1 MKVILLNQFF
11 PPAQAPTGILL
22 RDTAVALAQRGHTVI
37 VLTSAAGY
45 GATGAA
51 PDLPENVSVVRLGAT
66 GHHGSRPRGKLR
78 DYRDFYRAAARELQ
92 RQQPADALVCLTT
105 PPFIGLLGAQWRRK
119 SGLPFILWCMD
130 LYPEVLTAHGWLSP
144 WNPLQFILRRWA
156 RRERRGAAAVVAL
169 GLDMA
174 ARLRNTGAAR
184 VEMIPVWASTRLNP
198 QVEAAARALRKTRGW
213 ADDEI
218 VLLYSGNMGRAHSA
232 TEFAAL
238 AEHLRQVSPRC
249 RFVFAGDG
257 PARAAWAR
265 RWSDRFEFLPAVPG
279 DAAAHLRAADVHL
292 VSQKPAWQG
301 IVVPSKFPAACAVG
315 RPVVF
320 AGPPQSAIGQ
330 WLGAADAGWL
340 LNEPAPADL
349 AAVARALRDPVQRTV
364 KGQNALRLHQA
375 RFTPEDNCARLVALV
390 EELARKN
397 P

>member
-1 MKVILLNQFF
+1 MKLILLNQFF

-22 RDTAVALAQRGHTVI
+22 RDAAVALAQRGHTVV
-37 VLTSAAGY
+37 VLTSAADY

-51 PDLPENVSVVRLGAT
+51 ADLPENVRVLRLGTA
-66 GHHGSRPRGKLR
+66 GQHGSRPRGKLR
-78 DYRDFYRAAARELQ
+78 DYRDFYRAAAHELQ

-105 PPFIGLLGAQWRRK
+105 PPFIGLLGARWQRK
-119 SGLPFILWCMD
+119 NGLPYVLWCMD
-130 LYPEVLTAHGWLSP
+130 LYPEALVAHGWLRP
-144 WNPLQFILRRWA
+144 WNPLQPLLRQWT

-169 GLDMA
+169 GPDMA
-174 ARLRNTGAAR
+174 ARLCNTGAAR
-184 VEMIPVWASTRLNP
+184 VELIPVWAATRLNP
-198 QVEAAARALRKTRGW
+198 QVEAAARTLRQARGW
-213 ADDEI
+213 AADEV

-238 AEHLRQVSPRC
+238 AEHLRQVSPQC

-257 PARAAWAR
+257 PARAEWAR
-265 RWSDRFEFLPAVPG
+265 RWSDRFEFMPAVPG
-279 DAAAHLRAADVHL
+279 DAAAHLRAANVHL

-330 WLGAADAGWL
+330 WLSEANAGWL
-340 LNEPAPADL
+340 LNEPTPARL
-349 AAVARALRDPVQRTV
+349 ATLVRELSDPAQRAA

-375 RFTPEDNCARLVALV
+375 RFTPEENCARLVALV
-390 EELARKN
+390 EEIARKN